1 MNLNDSFKSM
11 EDLLYENLALKKKL
25 LDYEVKIQEFD
36 NKLFPN
42 FYKEKIKSFE
52 SIIKEY

>member
-1 MNLNDSFKSM
+1 M

-25 LDYEVKIQEFD
+25 LNYEVKIQEFD